1 MCGKQKSEAV
11 NVILFGWE
19 KHKRK
24 LRLKGVQ
31 SLIAVDGLPEH
42 WLWRLIFKRMLGSD
56 RWVKMMLGGNT
67 EMVSGWQ
74 CYDLCDENLH
84 GWNLQFAQM
93 VFLFW
98 S

>member
-42 WLWRLIFKRMLGSD
+42 WL
-56 RWVKMMLGGNT
+56 
-67 EMVSGWQ
+67 
-74 CYDLCDENLH
+74 
-84 GWNLQFAQM
+84 
-93 VFLFW
+93 
-98 S
+98 